1 VTWWP
6 WHRKLEQSDEA
17 VRAAEE
23 LRDHAQ
29 QQQKRAEAMSPRVE
43 AVSSSLQRLR
53 TDNHFG
59 PLIDALLRGGNT
71 SDT

>member
-1 VTWWP
+1 MTWW
-6 WHRKLEQSDEA
+6 WRRSLKQAEDK

-23 LRDHAQ
+23 LRDNATQ
-29 QQQKRAEAMSPRVE
+29 QQQRAEAMTPRVD

-59 PLIDALLRGGNT
+59 PLIDAILRGNE
-71 SDT
+71 

>member
-1 VTWWP
+1 MTWW
-6 WHRKLEQSDEA
+6 WRRKLKQAEDK

-23 LRDHAQ
+23 LRDNAQ
-29 QQQKRAEAMSPRVE
+29 QQQQRAEAMGPRVD

-59 PLIDALLRGGNT
+59 PLIEAILRGNE
-71 SDT
+71 